1 MKSEDVNWPRPLR
14 GSWGIEMV
22 KTENRNPGEMF
33 HFRVY
38 HSFASPASEALLL
51 SSSSAQPSCRR
62 RSLVFIPLVAI
73 RYPLVD
79 VHLHTTHRPQ
89 RHRQLSTDDGK
100 RKIAGKKGE
109 NFRSRSPSRC
119 NLHFCRSHS
128 LCGGIWL
135 TDSRGRL
142 VDLGF
147 SSLAAASCLSLNI
160 AHFPWG
166 PHCRPLFSPIP
177 RRRRLVFNSLPPASP
192 RLTDYYYHCTAR
204 VLVASRPPW
213 PPSSSF
219 QRA

>member
-1 MKSEDVNWPRPLR
+1 MGGTDEKQNEYKSLR
-14 GSWGIEMV
+14 TRREPATAPAWVLSWGIEMV

-100 RKIAGKKGE
+100 RKIAGKKEKTSARGAPLAVICI
-109 NFRSRSPSRC
+109 FAALTRS
-119 NLHFCRSHS
+119 
-128 LCGGIWL
+128 
-135 TDSRGRL
+135 
-142 VDLGF
+142 V
-147 SSLAAASCLSLNI
+147 
-160 AHFPWG
+160 
-166 PHCRPLFSPIP
+166 
-177 RRRRLVFNSLPPASP
+177 
-192 RLTDYYYHCTAR
+192 
-204 VLVASRPPW
+204 VASG
-213 PPSSSF
+213 
-219 QRA
+219 

>member
-1 MKSEDVNWPRPLR
+1 
-14 GSWGIEMV
+14 
-22 KTENRNPGEMF
+22 MF
-33 HFRVY
+33 HFKVY
-38 HSFASPASEALLL
+38 HSFASPTSVEALLL
-51 SSSSAQPSCRR
+51 SSSSVQSPCCRW
-62 RSLVFIPLVAI
+62 SLVFIPLVAI
-73 RYPLVD
+73 RYLLVD
-79 VHLHTTHRPQ
+79 IHLYTHRPQ
-89 RHRQLSTDDGK
+89 RPHQLSTDDGK

-109 NFRSRSPSRC
+109 NFRSRSPSRR

-160 AHFPWG
+160 AHFPWE

-177 RRRRLVFNSLPPASP
+177 RRRLVFNSLTPASP
-192 RLTDYYYHCTAR
+192 RLTDYYHCTAR